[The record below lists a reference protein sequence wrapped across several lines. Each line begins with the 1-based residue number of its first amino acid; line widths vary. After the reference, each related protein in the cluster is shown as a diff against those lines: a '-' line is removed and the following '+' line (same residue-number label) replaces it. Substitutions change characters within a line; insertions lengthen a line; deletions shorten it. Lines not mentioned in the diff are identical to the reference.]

1 VSIGYPSVGPV
12 PAVAPSAPD
21 PRPSPSA
28 PPASARPGVTNRP
41 PGAFP
46 RAGRSPLRSN
56 PMTFWSIPTV
66 PILQHTSRHAVSAK
80 GGSLM
85 RSLQYADLARFTA
98 QGAQPRHV
106 ALRPTEAGSPPP
118 DRRAA
123 VRGFRCRTDVSGAA
137 PRASQR
143 STMFRSRL
151 RPVIDVPRRARNAS
165 PSGGRD
171 ARRAAAWLRGAVAR
185 ATASGRLVRRSGLL
199 LCDRVVAVP
208 ISLSASSD
216 PTRRP

>member
-1 VSIGYPSVGPV
+1 
-12 PAVAPSAPD
+12 
-21 PRPSPSA
+21 
-28 PPASARPGVTNRP
+28 
-41 PGAFP
+41 
-46 RAGRSPLRSN
+46 
-56 PMTFWSIPTV
+56 
-66 PILQHTSRHAVSAK
+66 
-80 GGSLM
+80 M

-98 QGAQPRHV
+98 QDAQPRHV

-199 LCDRVVAVP
+199 LCDRVVAVQVELLEIADLLERVERP
-208 ISLSASSD
+208 DTEAVIAV
-216 PTRRP
+216 RRLLADGLQSPLFNRDVHPSELLATLYFIRLRLVDDAVSRRLDRHELEA